1 MLGEVLDEIF
11 IIGHTGCNAGRGIE
25 SLGEVFMSPIR
36 LRHATA
42 STAFGR
48 RTGLDSPCLYDG
60 LSLFRRNVQ
69 RTGLPIMFALVA
81 LGKRVGSTT
90 NEYRLCEVG
99 RASMTA
105 GYDLD
110 GMLAR
115 SEDVLGHR
123 GRTTGAE
130 SSYPSASISLRPS
143 GMTCDEEPSGIRR

>member
-11 IIGHTGCNAGRGIE
+11 IIGHTGCNAGRRIE
-25 SLGEVFMSPIR
+25 PLRKVFTSPIG
-36 LRHATA
+36 LSHATA
-42 STAFGR
+42 STAFGGAFGGR
-48 RTGLDSPCLYDG
+48 MGLDSLG
-60 LSLFRRNVQ
+60 LHNRLAFFWRNVQ
-69 RTGLPIMFALVA
+69 RARLPIMFALVT
-81 LGKRVGSTT
+81 LGKGVGSTT
-90 NEYRLCEVG
+90 NEHRLCEVG

-130 SSYPSASISLRPS
+130 SS
-143 GMTCDEEPSGIRR
+143 

>member
-1 MLGEVLDEIF
+1 MSGEVLDEIF
-11 IIGHTGCNAGRGIE
+11 IIGHTSCNAGRGIE
-25 SLGEVFMSPIR
+25 SHGEVFTSPIR

-42 STAFGR
+42 STGFGG

-60 LSLFRRNVQ
+60 LSPLRRNVQ

-81 LGKRVGSTT
+81 LGKGVGSTT

-99 RASMTA
+99 RTSMTA

-143 GMTCDEEPSGIRR
+143 GTTCDEEPSGIRR

>member
-1 MLGEVLDEIF
+1 
-11 IIGHTGCNAGRGIE
+11 
-25 SLGEVFMSPIR
+25 
-36 LRHATA
+36 
-42 STAFGR
+42 
-48 RTGLDSPCLYDG
+48 
-60 LSLFRRNVQ
+60 
-69 RTGLPIMFALVA
+69 MFALVA

-143 GMTCDEEPSGIRR
+143 GTTCDEEPSGIRR

>member
-25 SLGEVFMSPIR
+25 PLREVFMSPIR

-42 STAFGR
+42 STAFGG

-60 LSLFRRNVQ
+60 LSPLRRNVQ
-69 RTGLPIMFALVA
+69 RTGLPIMFALVT
-81 LGKRVGSTT
+81 LGKGVGSTT
-90 NEYRLCEVG
+90 NEHRLCEVG

-105 GYDLD
+105 WHDLD
-110 GMLAR
+110 GCLAR
-115 SEDVLGHR
+115 PENVLKHR

-130 SSYPSASISLRPS
+130 SS
-143 GMTCDEEPSGIRR
+143 